1 MIKMLYSS
9 LLLSIVILAAAS
21 SCCSLN
27 LPRSLYAYQSLI
39 ALLLQDSTE
48 TIAKKKKTKKQK
60 RLRTKDAKRYSWV
73 WQHFTEE
80 GCPAG
85 SVKCTLPGC
94 GKFLK
99 RDHMSSTKPVI
110 AHLKSF
116 AHQA

>member
-1 MIKMLYSS
+1 MIKMLYSG

-48 TIAKKKKTKKQK
+48 TSAEKKKTKKQK
-60 RLRTKDAKRYSWV
+60 RPKTKDPKRYSWV

-80 GCPAG
+80 RCPAG

-94 GKFLK
+94 GKILK
-99 RDHMSSTKPVI
+99 RGHMSSTKPLI
-110 AHLKSF
+110 AHLKSR
-116 AHQA
+116 AH